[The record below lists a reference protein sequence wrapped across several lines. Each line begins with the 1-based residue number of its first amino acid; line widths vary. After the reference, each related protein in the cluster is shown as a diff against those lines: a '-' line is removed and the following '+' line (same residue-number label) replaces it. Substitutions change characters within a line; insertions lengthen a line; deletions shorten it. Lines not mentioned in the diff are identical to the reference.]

1 MQVILT
7 SPWIPAEW
15 VRAHGLPAAGVWSAE
30 QLPRLGPALAA
41 GVCAFAERIVRL
53 AESQPGAAVVFA
65 STCDQL
71 RRGFDAAVFHG
82 QSRSFLFNVPATLS
96 PAARRMYREE
106 LERLGRFL
114 VVQGGVAP
122 PGERLQ
128 REMLEGDG
136 QRAARLAAAVARK
149 APKGEIQAAGGWVAL
164 DGTENG
170 ERAWNVRFDFSAGGD
185 PFEVLLAGYFENLVD
200 VFQRPNTRLYDW
212 LRPRLE
218 SRDVRGIVLWQFT
231 GCDLWR
237 AEAHSLREIFGRPVL
252 VLEAPEN
259 GRLSPRETTRVQAF
273 VEALQ

>member
-1 MQVILT
+1 LVPL
-7 SPWIPAEW
+7 AL
-15 VRAHGLPAAGVWSAE
+15 VG
-30 QLPRLGPALAA
+30 GP
-41 GVCAFAERIVRL
+41 
-53 AESQPGAAVVFA
+53 
-65 STCDQL
+65 
-71 RRGFDAAVFHG
+71 
-82 QSRSFLFNVPATLS
+82 LS
-96 PAARRMYREE
+96 PAH
-106 LERLGRFL
+106 
-114 VVQGGVAP
+114 
-122 PGERLQ
+122 
-128 REMLEGDG
+128 EMI
-136 QRAARLAAAVARK
+136 
-149 APKGEIQAAGGWVAL
+149 PGEIQAAGGWVAL

>member
-15 VRAHGLPAAGVWSAE
+15 VRAHGLPVAGVWSAE
-30 QLPRLGPALAA
+30 ELPRIGPALAA

-53 AESQPGAAVVFA
+53 AESQPEEAVVFT

-82 QSRSFLFNVPATLS
+82 QPRSFLFNVPATLS
-96 PAARRMYREE
+96 PAARWMYRQE

-114 VVQGGVAP
+114 VAQGGVVP
-122 PGERLQ
+122 SGERLKL
-128 REMLEGDG
+128 EMLEADA
-136 QRAARLAAAVARK
+136 QRAARLAAAVARE
-149 APKGEIQAAGGWVAL
+149 APKGLVPLALVGGPLSPAQKTIPEEIQAAGGWVAL

-231 GCDLWR
+231 GCDLW
-237 AEAHSLREIFGRPVL
+237 
-252 VLEAPEN
+252 
-259 GRLSPRETTRVQAF
+259 
-273 VEALQ
+273 